1 MGSALA
7 RLALVAITV
16 VASVSVVAWR
26 EGGEGRACGAA
37 GPFDFDT
44 FEPED
49 YLTAYNRAIELAAAG
64 KGITATHT
72 VADSGEVVDLRYQG
86 LISGPRGARS
96 GTADKSLGI
105 PPSIMKSIA
114 WIEASWANGAAAVPY
129 GGVGPVIRSGDCGY
143 GIGQITTGMS
153 NQFGVPSARQA
164 AIGTHF
170 MFNLAEGARILADKW
185 NSAPRFRPVAG
196 NGDPT
201 VLEDWYYAIWSYN
214 GFAFSNHPLNP
225 NRDPLRGGGLDQQ
238 TVYHCYDS
246 SAPSYQVQE
255 GAVKY
260 GYGDYT
266 YPERVYGCMVH
277 PPTRNGVRLW
287 QSQAVG
293 MPHFE
298 KEAVSAAFD
307 VEHFATCEDAGFSG
321 GCPKMD
327 YPTAFAAPEPDPSAT
342 EDDASATSTEEDA
355 ADRAIVP
362 HRDTTPPIDANIAQV
377 YLGKPVLAVEGPATA
392 ELTTAAAGLRS
403 VTVKVRNVG
412 TFVAPFRIRSTA
424 SWLVVRHA
432 NDPAGRTLDGGVAVG
447 AETKVILQTANATR
461 PRIAQDGYVSTLAV
475 TLSQGSVPR
484 GTSTA
489 TLVIEPLWGAGQTY
503 SLRVTA
509 TRAED
514 DLDLP
519 VRAVVVGT
527 SSDGPSE

>member
-7 RLALVAITV
+7 KLALVAIV
-16 VASVSVVAWR
+16 VSAGVSLLSWR
-26 EGGEGRACGAA
+26 EGSQVRACGAA

-64 KGITATHT
+64 KGVTASYT
-72 VADSGEVVDLRYQG
+72 VADTGEVVDLRYQG
-86 LISGPRGARS
+86 LVSGPRGARS
-96 GTADKSLGI
+96 STADKSLGI

-114 WIEASWANGAAAVPY
+114 WIEASWANGGAAVPY

-153 NQFGVPSARQA
+153 NQSGVPSARQA

-225 NRDPLRGGGLDQQ
+225 NRDPLRGGGLEQA
-238 TVYHCYDS
+238 TAYHCYDS
-246 SAPSYQVQE
+246 TAPSYQVQE

-266 YPERVYGCMVH
+266 YPERVYGCMLH

-287 QSQAVG
+287 QPQVVDLPHIEKDAV
-293 MPHFE
+293 
-298 KEAVSAAFD
+298 AAAFD
-307 VEHFATCEDAGFSG
+307 VEHFAACEDAGFSG

-327 YPTAFAAPEPDPSAT
+327 FPTAFAAPDP
-342 EDDASATSTEEDA
+342 EDPAEEDA
-355 ADRAIVP
+355 AATGAEEDAAAGAIVP
-362 HRDTTPPIDANIAQV
+362 HKDTTPPIDMNLAQV
-377 YLGKPVLAVEGPATA
+377 YLGRPVLAVEGPATA
-392 ELTTAAAGLRS
+392 ELTTAAGGLRS
-403 VTVKVRNVG
+403 VTVKVRNTG

-424 SWLVVRHA
+424 PWLVVRHT
-432 NDPAGRTLDGGVAVG
+432 NDPAGRSLDGGVAVG
-447 AETKVILQTANATR
+447 QETKVVLQTANATR
-461 PRIAQDGYVSTLAV
+461 PRIAQDGYVSSLVV
-475 TLSQGSVPR
+475 TLTQGRVPP

-489 TLVIEPLWGAGQTY
+489 TLVIEPLWGTGQTY
-503 SLRVTA
+503 RLVVTS
-509 TRAED
+509 TRAAG

-519 VRAVVVGT
+519 VRAVVIGA